1 MSARASLGLI
11 TVGAILTFAVR
22 AKPSFLDLHV
32 TGLILIAVGLIR
44 PLVAGWSSLAPRVAR
59 REVVVEEVTE
69 PGAEVDAPVPGRPG
83 GHRAAA
89 SRPPAPPRHPQR
101 SASIAP

>member
-22 AKPSFLDLHV
+22 AEPSFLDLHV

-44 PLVAGWSSLAPRVAR
+44 PLAAGWSSLAPRITR
-59 REVVVEEVTE
+59 REVVVEEVEE
-69 PGAEVDAPVPGRPG
+69 PGAEPM
-83 GHRAAA
+83 AA
-89 SRPPAPPRHPQR
+89 SRAVAHRTGAVRPPAPR
-101 SASIAP
+101 SHASRTTTSA